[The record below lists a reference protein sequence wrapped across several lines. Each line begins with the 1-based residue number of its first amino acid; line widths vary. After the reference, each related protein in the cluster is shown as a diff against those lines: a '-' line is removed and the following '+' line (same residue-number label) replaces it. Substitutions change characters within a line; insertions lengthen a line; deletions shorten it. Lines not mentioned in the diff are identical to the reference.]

1 MNKFS
6 QLALIGLS
14 AAVAAP
20 GFGAGW
26 TSAGSGTAYSLTAL
40 SQTEGAGLSKVSDNV
55 FLLSNDITISEGD
68 SFTLEGGVTLR
79 IAGSSQI
86 RIEGDCALGNASGRT
101 LITRNDTTDTPKGIY
116 IVRDAGS
123 PAQICNLDFEYA
135 SLRNYGTVGFN
146 MNNCSFR
153 LSNGKLSS
161 AGALT
166 LGKTGAS
173 FTISQCT
180 FSENTVPAIG
190 SGANIYCGVTISD
203 CSIFDCT
210 TQNSNKPM
218 INISVGGDSAVIIR
232 NVNIT
237 GTGRNMVGGISMNN
251 MLSGKGKNVVTID
264 SVTVR
269 NCRYGINAIGPQ
281 KLTVSRALLLDNH
294 FETNPMNGGSGISLS
309 SVKDTAIISGCR
321 IENSLWGVTLIK
333 SPANLGQVDNAASPG
348 NNVFVNNGNNG
359 GTEGAAWKPYD
370 LYNNSTYTIYAQN
383 NTWSVPEQT
392 QTEIEKV
399 ISHKNDDASLG
410 EVIFMPAKAPLKVN
424 TLASLSQTAESGVT
438 KVSEGVYLLSKDV
451 TIPETETFTLEGGVT
466 LRIKGSSQI
475 KVNGPCTLGRADA
488 RTLITRN
495 DSTDTP
501 KGIYITYNGTESIF
515 IRNLDFEYA
524 QIRNFGNR
532 GFDMDNCSFKYANGK
547 LNSSGA
553 ISIGK
558 TGAMFRITNCTFSQN
573 TVPAVGGAA
582 NMYCG
587 LEMSNCSLYD
597 NNTKNANKPQLNL
610 TVGDNMPV
618 ILRNINITGTG
629 RTKVGA
635 IAISNL
641 MGATGANKVIIDSLD
656 IRGHRYGI
664 AAMGAL
670 ALTVKNC
677 YLYDNSYDPDPMKG
691 GEGISLSSLGDNEAI
706 ITGCHIEKHL
716 WGVTVIKSKA
726 NLGQVGNWT
735 SPGNN
740 VFVNNGQTKDGSF
753 VPYDLYNN
761 STNTIYAQNNT
772 WSVPEQT
779 EAEIEKVIFHK
790 NDNSELGLVI
800 FMPAHDPSGVN
811 EVIADKPLIID
822 NGMIICNNGATEV
835 VFYTTD
841 GRIAARLPLIDG
853 MATLPS
859 LSNGIYIMRAG
870 NAVLKIKL

>member
-1 MNKFS
+1 M
-6 QLALIGLS
+6 
-14 AAVAAP
+14 
-20 GFGAGW
+20 
-26 TSAGSGTAYSLTAL
+26 
-40 SQTEGAGLSKVSDNV
+40 
-55 FLLSNDITISEGD
+55 
-68 SFTLEGGVTLR
+68 
-79 IAGSSQI
+79 
-86 RIEGDCALGNASGRT
+86 
-101 LITRNDTTDTPKGIY
+101 
-116 IVRDAGS
+116 
-123 PAQICNLDFEYA
+123 
-135 SLRNYGTVGFN
+135 
-146 MNNCSFR
+146 
-153 LSNGKLSS
+153 
-161 AGALT
+161 
-166 LGKTGAS
+166 
-173 FTISQCT
+173 
-180 FSENTVPAIG
+180 
-190 SGANIYCGVTISD
+190 
-203 CSIFDCT
+203 
-210 TQNSNKPM
+210 
-218 INISVGGDSAVIIR
+218 
-232 NVNIT
+232 
-237 GTGRNMVGGISMNN
+237 
-251 MLSGKGKNVVTID
+251 
-264 SVTVR
+264 
-269 NCRYGINAIGPQ
+269 
-281 KLTVSRALLLDNH
+281 
-294 FETNPMNGGSGISLS
+294 
-309 SVKDTAIISGCR
+309 
-321 IENSLWGVTLIK
+321 
-333 SPANLGQVDNAASPG
+333 DNAASPG

-475 KVNGPCTLGRADA
+475 KVNGPCTLGSANA